1 MARSKKTASSS
12 STAPKTRGI
21 DLQEVEA
28 RVTALDKAKR
38 RSYDIFDIEQRVY
51 DLEKNSGGGGGSNL
65 TTLNATPT
73 TSAQNIT
80 PESPYDGFDKV
91 KISAVTSSIDANIA
105 AGNIKKDVTILGVTG
120 TFEGGG
126 SGGATQYIT
135 REHTDAVT
143 GNVTI
148 SKTGKYILWTDLS
161 SGFLNTFGF
170 TLNGESANTLIS
182 AGLKS
187 TQDPTNQGFGYAY
200 YEFELTAGDV
210 FAWSCAYTTRCFI
223 MFNE

>member
-1 MARSKKTASSS
+1 MARAKKTASAS

-21 DLQEVEA
+21 DVQEVEA

-73 TSAQNIT
+73 TSAQTIT
-80 PESPYDGFDKV
+80 PESPYDGFDEV

-120 TFEGGG
+120 TYEG
-126 SGGATQYIT
+126 SGGGGDVQIIKKEISDSLSGSATIT
-135 REHTDAVT
+135 
-143 GNVTI
+143 
-148 SKTGKYILWTDLS
+148 KTGTYHLWTDLTKTY
-161 SGFLNTFGF
+161 LNNFAF
-170 TLNGESANTLIS
+170 KVNGADATTLID
-182 AGLKS
+182 AGFKS
-187 TQDPTNQGFGYAY
+187 QDDPVGQGFGYSY
-200 YEFELTAGDV
+200 YEFNLTAGDV
-210 FAWSCAYTTRCFI
+210 FSWTASYNTRNFI
-223 MFNE
+223 MFG

>member
-1 MARSKKTASSS
+1 MARTKKTASAT

-51 DLEKNSGGGGGSNL
+51 DLEKNSGGGGGANL

-73 TSAQNIT
+73 TSAQTIT
-80 PESPYDGFDKV
+80 PESPYDGFDEV

-120 TFEGGG
+120 TYEGSG
-126 SGGATQYIT
+126 GGATQFFT
-135 REHTDAVT
+135 REKTDALT
-143 GNVTI
+143 GSVTI
-148 SKTGKYILWTDLS
+148 SKTGKYILWTDLTSAHLS
-161 SGFLNTFGF
+161 SYGF

-187 TQDPTNQGFGYAY
+187 TQDPVGQGFGYAY
-200 YEFELTAGDV
+200 YELEVTAGDV
-210 FAWSCAYTTRCFI
+210 FAWSCSYDTRCFV
-223 MFNE
+223 MFSE

>member
-73 TSAQNIT
+73 TSAQTIT
-80 PESPYDGFDKV
+80 PESPYDGFDEV

-120 TFEGGG
+120 TYEG
-126 SGGATQYIT
+126 SGGGGDIQIIKKELSDPMTGSVNIT
-135 REHTDAVT
+135 
-143 GNVTI
+143 
-148 SKTGKYILWTDLS
+148 KTGKYHLWTELIKTH
-161 SGFLNTFGF
+161 LNTYNFKV
-170 TLNGESANTLIS
+170 NGESANTLIG
-182 AGLKS
+182 AGFKS
-187 TQDPTNQGFGYAY
+187 QDDPVSQGFGYSY
-200 YEFELTAGDV
+200 YEFDLTAGDI
-210 FAWSCAYTTRCFI
+210 FSWSVSYNTRNFI
-223 MFNE
+223 MFG